1 MGTPSYSSSLY
12 NPTQPWSSLDTD
24 DWIKNDT
31 WCKEYQP
38 MAHWTISY
46 SLSVSLIWT
55 KKHRETPL
63 IRCLRGPLETEDS
76 RDLVEVDR
84 SIQTLCK
91 QGELERFEDAWK
103 IQSHSVPGFLWGTQ
117 LSVAF
122 YVNKRWP
129 SAIKKNFTFTFTFAS
144 GAVSGSCRQS
154 VPKSDSGSW
163 SQSVPASQS
172 SLVTIVSDPDGTS

>member
-1 MGTPSYSSSLY
+1 MGTPNYSSSLY

-38 MAHWTISY
+38 VAHWTISY

-63 IRCLRGPLETEDS
+63 IRCLRGLLETEHN

-91 QGELERFEDAWK
+91 QGELERFGNAWK
-103 IQSHSVPGFLWGTQ
+103 IQNHSVPGFLWGTQ
-117 LSVAF
+117 LNFAF
-122 YVNKRWP
+122 YVNKWWP
-129 SAIKKNFTFTFTFAS
+129 SAIRKKKTSLSPLLLPVGLFLGFADNLS
-144 GAVSGSCRQS
+144 L
-154 VPKSDSGSW
+154 
-163 SQSVPASQS
+163 SQTVEVEVNLYLLPN
-172 SLVTIVSDPDGTS
+172 PP